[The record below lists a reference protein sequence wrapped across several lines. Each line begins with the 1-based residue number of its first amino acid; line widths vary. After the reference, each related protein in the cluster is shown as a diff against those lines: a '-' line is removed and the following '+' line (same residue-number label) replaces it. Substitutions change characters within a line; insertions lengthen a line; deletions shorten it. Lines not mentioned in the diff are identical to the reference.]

1 MKFEIGEV
9 VTITNSDLLNNGTEY
24 ENAVG
29 VEGEVR
35 KYDSID
41 DTYQLILKS
50 GFDCFKNKE
59 LAWVHEDNLEGE
71 FNVSLQPYFIPVV
84 DEHRRHPN
92 VDLIYPKM
100 GSEDAIACDFY
111 SPVDVVIKPMEGRMI
126 WLDFKAIFPRKLAL
140 LINVRSSMGKQPVM
154 LGNTQGWIE
163 CDYANNKDNDGN
175 LGINLLNL
183 GKTDYIIKQ
192 GDRIAQGMFVEVHR
206 AKGTETNNKRVGGHG
221 STGK

>member
-9 VTITNSDLLNNGTEY
+9 VTITNSDLLNDGTEY

-35 KYDSID
+35 RYDSID

-59 LAWVHEDNLEGE
+59 LAWVHEDNLVL
-71 FNVSLQPYFIPVV
+71 FQPYFTPVV
-84 DEHRRHPN
+84 DEHRKHPD

-111 SPVDVVIKPMEGRMI
+111 SPVDVVIKPNKYVKI
-126 WLDFKAIFPRKLAL
+126 YTDFKAIFPRKLAL
-140 LINVRSSMGKQPVM
+140 LLNVRSSMGDDQIM
-154 LGNTQGWIE
+154 LVNTQGWFE
-163 CDYANNKDNDGN
+163 NDYANNPKNDGN
-175 LGINLLNL
+175 IIVGLYNFGEE
-183 GKTDYIIKQ
+183 DYVIKQ